1 MSILSSVKAGKY
13 SFNSLQVQDLID
25 MGYVLYGSTIH
36 RKSKTWPSK
45 ENRNFF
51 YITDRSKTSD
61 VKCCIEYGCM
71 IQGKPHYITLYSK
84 EMVKI
89 VEAIWEEKQEHRR
102 IKLKKK
108 LLKEASKYDSRYV
121 NS

>member
-1 MSILSSVKAGKY
+1 MSILRSVKAGKY
-13 SFNSLQVQDLID
+13 SINSLTVNDLLD
-25 MGYVLYGSTIH
+25 MGYVLYGTTIH
-36 RKSKTWPSK
+36 RKNLTWPSK
-45 ENRNFF
+45 EHRNFF
-51 YITDRSKTSD
+51 YVTDRSKNNE

-71 IQGKPHYITLYSK
+71 IQGKSHYITLYSK

-89 VEAIWEEKQEHRR
+89 VEAIWDEKQDHRR
-102 IKLKKK
+102 VKLKKK

>member
-13 SFNSLQVQDLID
+13 SFNSLKLEDLID

-51 YITDRSKTSD
+51 YITDRSKSSD

-71 IQGKPHYITLYSK
+71 IQGKPHYITLFSK
-84 EMVKI
+84 EMVKL
-89 VEAIWEEKQEHRR
+89 VEAIWDEKQEHRR

-108 LLKEASKYDSRYV
+108 LLKEAGKYDSRYV

>member
-51 YITDRSKTSD
+51 YITDHSKNSD

-71 IQGKPHYITLYSK
+71 IQGKPYYITLFSK
-84 EMVKI
+84 EMVKM
-89 VEAIWEEKQEHRR
+89 VEAIWDEPKEHRKA
-102 IKLKKK
+102 KLKKK
-108 LLKEASKYDSRYV
+108 LLKEAGKYDSRYV

>member
-13 SFNSLQVQDLID
+13 SFNSLKVEDLID
-25 MGYVLYGSTIH
+25 IGYVLYGSTIH
-36 RKSKTWPSK
+36 RKSKTWPAK
-45 ENRNFF
+45 ESRNFF
-51 YITDRSKTSD
+51 YITDRSKSSD

-89 VEAIWEEKQEHRR
+89 VEAIWDEKKEHRK

>member
-36 RKSKTWPSK
+36 RKNKTWPSK
-45 ENRNFF
+45 ESRNFF
-51 YITDRSKTSD
+51 YITDRSKSSD

-71 IQGKPHYITLYSK
+71 IQGKSHYITLFSK
-84 EMVKI
+84 EMVKM
-89 VEAIWEEKQEHRR
+89 VEAIWDEPKEHRKA
-102 IKLKKK
+102 KLKKK
-108 LLKEASKYDSRYV
+108 LLKEAGKYDSRYV